1 MSSSCENASAR
12 GKPTSWTGRIAF
24 DKNKDVRFHAVKARF
39 LKRAPYT
46 MQTDVPPLVNKARFP
61 VKMAGKAAERTARPR
76 YVSFFLRM
84 KFPEAFRL
92 TSFFYLFYH
101 K

>member
-1 MSSSCENASAR
+1 
-12 GKPTSWTGRIAF
+12 
-24 DKNKDVRFHAVKARF
+24 
-39 LKRAPYT
+39 